1 MCIIVYK
8 EAGVNT
14 KIDYQLLENCFD
26 NNPDGAGYAIAY
38 DNKLLLK
45 KGFMA
50 WTDFETS
57 LRKTIKSIDI
67 KKAGILFHFRITTHG
82 GTNREC
88 THPFPIGTETL
99 TERKY
104 SNLNAC
110 VAMNGI
116 CLCNGGY
123 KSKVSDT
130 MEAVME
136 VINPMYDIAGAFWK
150 HDSAKT
156 IFDFLGAKWAILEK
170 DGTITSFGNF
180 HTVGG
185 WTYSNYSYQSY
196 KYDRYTGTLK
206 NPVQS
211 YTPKTTYYCGYGSIY
226 DDYYDDDYDCAI
238 NGTLVGGYLDDFVQA
253 LDLIE
258 YEGKVL
264 EVSTNKV
271 RTVKLSD
278 DYYVDKDGDLYWYN
292 WEKDDYYLM
301 SDEIVFTD

>member
-8 EAGVNT
+8 EAGTNA
-14 KIDYQLLENCFD
+14 KIDYELLENCFD

-38 DNKLLLK
+38 DGKLLLK

-50 WTDFETS
+50 WHDFETS
-57 LRKTIKSIDI
+57 LRKTIKSIPI
-67 KKAGILFHFRITTHG
+67 KEAGIMFHFRITTHG
-82 GTNREC
+82 GTNREN

-104 SNLNAC
+104 TNLDAC

-116 CLCNGGY
+116 CLANGGY

-136 VINPMYDIAGAFWK
+136 IINPMYDIAGAFWK

-156 IFDFLGAKWAILEK
+156 IFGFLGAKWAILEK
-170 DGTITSFGNF
+170 DGSITSFGNF
-180 HTVGG
+180 HSVGG

-196 KYDRYTGTLK
+196 KYDRYTGNLK
-206 NPVQS
+206 S
-211 YTPKTTYYCGYGSIY
+211 YTPTTTYCGTYPYYNSYVDDY
-226 DDYYDDDYDCAI
+226 DDYDESCAI
-238 NGTLVGGYLDDFVQA
+238 DGVLVGGMTDDVVYA

-258 YEGKVL
+258 YEGKIL
-264 EVSTNKV
+264 ELSTNKV

-278 DYYVDKDGDLYWYN
+278 DYYIDKDGDLYWYN
-292 WEKDDYYLM
+292 WNTDDFYLM
-301 SDEIVFTD
+301 SDEVVYTD